1 MMKYCKGQVY
11 IQWSLNADALLSNWL
26 QPNEF
31 SLTYGGTG
39 KVKFLNGIIKY
50 DFK

>member
-11 IQWSLNADALLSNWL
+11 IQWSHSLLSNWL